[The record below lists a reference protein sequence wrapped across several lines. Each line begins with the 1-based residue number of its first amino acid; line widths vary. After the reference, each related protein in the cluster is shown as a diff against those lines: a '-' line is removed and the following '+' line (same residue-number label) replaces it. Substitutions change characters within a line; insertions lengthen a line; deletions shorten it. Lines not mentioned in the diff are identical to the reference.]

1 MIKIENISKS
11 FGDFVVLKNVN
22 LEISK
27 GETLVI
33 LGKSGTGKSVLLRII
48 IGLLEPDEGSIFI
61 NNFNITK
68 ININQLNQI
77 RKKIGF
83 LFQNS
88 ALYDSLSV
96 RENLEFALR
105 DRKDLSYKDITE
117 RVEKYLDAVKLIEA
131 IDKMPSEL
139 SGGMRKRV
147 ALARALIIEPEIILY
162 DEPTTGLDPITTR
175 EISYLISEVQKKF
188 NLTSVV
194 VTHDLE
200 CVKIVADKIAVLHN
214 GEIKFYGDYSG
225 LLNSTEEIVMD
236 FLGKKERELK
246 YI

>member
-1 MIKIENISKS
+1 MIKIENICKS
-11 FGDFVVLKNVN
+11 FDGFSVLKNIN
-22 LEISK
+22 LFVGK
-27 GETLVI
+27 GSTLVI
-33 LGKSGTGKSVLLRII
+33 LGKSGTGKSVLLKLIVGLLFPDDGKII
-48 IGLLEPDEGSIFI
+48 ID
-61 NNFNITK
+61 NKDITTIRIK
-68 ININQLNQI
+68 ELNRI

-105 DRKDLSYKDITE
+105 DKKNLKKKIIEEKVEEYLSAVDLIQ
-117 RVEKYLDAVKLIEA
+117 A

-147 ALARALIIEPEIILY
+147 GLARALITEPEILLY

-175 EISYLISEVQKKF
+175 GISYLMLKVQNKF
-188 NLTSVV
+188 NLTSIV

-200 CVKIVADKIAVLHN
+200 CAKIVANQISLLND
-214 GEIKFYGDYSG
+214 GEICFSG
-225 LLNSTEEIVMD
+225 SYKDLELSDIQIVND
-236 FLGKKERELK
+236 FIGKKPNILEV
-246 YI
+246 